1 MICDVCIVIYMCACV
16 YMHEQII
23 HIKPA
28 AAYLT
33 VQYELV
39 VRKQHMVSSDE
50 RLESHQSFSRDKAI
64 YPLTLHDQKS
74 DNMHKFTHT

>member
-1 MICDVCIVIYMCACV
+1 MCVAVCFVYVRVCVLCENTCACVICDVCIVIYTCACV

-28 AAYLT
+28 SAHLA

-39 VRKQHMVSSDE
+39 VRKQPIGLV
-50 RLESHQSFSRDKAI
+50 
-64 YPLTLHDQKS
+64 
-74 DNMHKFTHT
+74 

>member
-1 MICDVCIVIYMCACV
+1 MYVLCVVCEYTCACVVCDVCIVIYMCACV

-39 VRKQHMVSSDE
+39 VRKQHIGLV
-50 RLESHQSFSRDKAI
+50 
-64 YPLTLHDQKS
+64 
-74 DNMHKFTHT
+74 

>member
-1 MICDVCIVIYMCACV
+1 MCVVCEYTCACVICDVCIVIYMCACV

-28 AAYLT
+28 AAHLA

-39 VRKQHMVSSDE
+39 VRKQHIGLV
-50 RLESHQSFSRDKAI
+50 
-64 YPLTLHDQKS
+64 
-74 DNMHKFTHT
+74 

>member
-1 MICDVCIVIYMCACV
+1 MYMHMLCWCEYTCACVICDVCIVIYMCACV

-28 AAYLT
+28 AAHLA

-39 VRKQHMVSSDE
+39 VRKQPVG
-50 RLESHQSFSRDKAI
+50 LV
-64 YPLTLHDQKS
+64 
-74 DNMHKFTHT
+74 

>member
-1 MICDVCIVIYMCACV
+1 MCVAVCFVYVRVCVLCEYTCVICDVCIVIYMCACV

-28 AAYLT
+28 AAHLT

-39 VRKQHMVSSDE
+39 VRKQHIGLV
-50 RLESHQSFSRDKAI
+50 
-64 YPLTLHDQKS
+64 
-74 DNMHKFTHT
+74 

>member
-1 MICDVCIVIYMCACV
+1 MCMCDMCIVIYMCACV

-28 AAYLT
+28 AAHLT

-39 VRKQHMVSSDE
+39 VRKQPIGLV
-50 RLESHQSFSRDKAI
+50 
-64 YPLTLHDQKS
+64 
-74 DNMHKFTHT
+74 